1 MAQLTLQ
8 IPEHLAQQLENLA
21 AAQDKSVE
29 QVALEHLR
37 SLNATPGS
45 PPAILRTIKQLPYP
59 HPSIIDELEA
69 AMHGQSNLNF
79 SCLKLPN
86 RIIY

>member
-45 PPAILRTIKQLPYP
+45 PSAILRVISQPPYP
-59 HPSIIDELEA
+59 DSSVVDELEA
-69 AMHGQSNLNF
+69 AIRDGRLAPGERNVF
-79 SCLKLPN
+79 EE
-86 RIIY
+86 